1 MKTRQRKENVT
12 PEEYGRP
19 NPTRIGTEISETYVI
34 PKPIA
39 MEHVPRSNITLLNID
54 WSKVRPYRWRK

>member
-1 MKTRQRKENVT
+1 MKTKPRKDNVT

-19 NPTRIGTEISETYVI
+19 TPTRIAAEYSETYVI

-54 WSKVRPYRWRK
+54 WSKVRPYRRKK